1 MGKVVSLNEF
11 VARKEQEKER
21 EFEEEFARM
30 EKVVKE
36 AIDAYPPKSPEPIWL
51 WSEQEAEA
59 YLKASNLDIAIMKLM
74 DAVVLLDSC
83 GKKEESDII
92 NKIAGKLLGVED
104 F

>member
-1 MGKVVSLNEF
+1 MAKIISLNEF

-30 EKVVKE
+30 EKRIKE
-36 AIDAYPPKSPEPIWL
+36 VIDANPPKPPEPVWL
-51 WSEQEAEA
+51 WSEQEAES
-59 YLKASNLDIAIMKLM
+59 YLKASNLDIAVMKLM

>member
-1 MGKVVSLNEF
+1 MGKVVNLNEF
-11 VARKEQEKER
+11 VVRKEQEKER

-30 EKVVKE
+30 EKIVKE
-36 AIDAYPPKSPEPIWL
+36 AIDANPPQPPAPVWL

-83 GKKEESDII
+83 GKKEESEII
-92 NKIAGKLLGVED
+92 NKIAGKLLGVEN